1 MATFKHL
8 FSPFKIGA
16 LELRN
21 RVFMSPHGMVGL
33 GIGTDAQVGYFEAR
47 AKGGCGF
54 MVIASCQVVP
64 APQVPP
70 GWFIEAYNRDHI
82 PAIRRIVDAVHG
94 HDSKIVVQGVWMQ
107 ADPATGQAS
116 GMAPHTVLSD
126 SQPRSMTV
134 AEIQALV
141 EAHIVAARH
150 AEEAGADGF
159 EFPIGGG
166 AGLQSFTSSLY
177 NHRTDE
183 YGGNL
188 DNRMRMVME
197 IIDGIRTRCKPDFVL
212 GLAVNADDTTLG
224 GEGLSEGLA
233 ICKLLSDSGKV
244 DWLRITARGQ
254 KPQMTHFHYP
264 SSYLGE
270 QGTHVYAAAEVKK
283 VVNIPVVSGG
293 RILDAVHGD
302 KLIDE
307 GKVDMIFVARSVIA
321 DPEWPNKSRNG
332 QNSEIRA
339 CIGDLEGC
347 FLRSCIGHPVG
358 CTVNPEIGNEHLPPL
373 EPAGRIKRVV
383 IAGGGPAGMQAA
395 LVAAQRGHSVTLL
408 EKSGVLGG
416 HVTLQ
421 AKLPG
426 LEDRSDIIR
435 WLQLQLG
442 KHAVKI
448 RLDTEATPEL
458 IAKLEA
464 EAVVIATGANY
475 ARNGVSKSQLAPV
488 LGTDLAHVLT
498 PEDLLLGN
506 ARTGKRVVVY
516 DNTSYEV
523 GPGIAEMLAD
533 QGKEVIFVTAD
544 SGLAMSV
551 TEIGINK
558 VISKRLL
565 PKVTFI
571 PQTVIA
577 AIDPADVTL
586 VHAYTGVATV
596 LENVDNTILVTSKPP
611 NESLYHALVASS
623 SCKGIDV
630 HLIGD
635 AREARWSTFATDEA
649 IKDGR
654 RVGLIL

>member
-8 FSPFKIGA
+8 FSPFKIGS
-16 LELRN
+16 LDIRN
-21 RVFMSPHGMVGL
+21 RVFMSPHGMVGM

-82 PAIRRIVDAVHG
+82 PAIRRIVDAAHR

-116 GMAPHTVLSD
+116 GFAPHTVLSD

-134 AEIQALV
+134 AEIEALV
-141 EAHIVAARH
+141 EAHIVAACH

-166 AGLQSFTSSLY
+166 AGLQSFTSPLY

-183 YGGNL
+183 YGGCL
-188 DNRMRMVME
+188 ENRMRMVMQ
-197 IIDGIRTRCKPDFVL
+197 IIDAIRARCRADFVL
-212 GLAVNADDTTLG
+212 GLAVNADDSTLG
-224 GEGLSEGLA
+224 GQGMSEGLA

-264 SSYLGE
+264 SSYMSE
-270 QGTHVYAAAEVKK
+270 GTHVYAAAEVKK

-293 RILDAVHGD
+293 RILSAAYGD
-302 KLIDE
+302 QLIDD
-307 GKVDMIFVARSVIA
+307 GTVDMIFVARSVIA
-321 DPEWPNKSRNG
+321 DPEWPNKSRDG
-332 QNSEIRA
+332 QGSEIRA

-358 CTVNPEIGNEHLPPL
+358 CTVNPEINSEHLPL
-373 EPAGRIKRVV
+373 TPAAKPKRVV
-383 IAGGGPAGMQAA
+383 IAGGGPAAMQAA
-395 LVAAQRGHSVTLL
+395 LVAAQRGHKVTLL

-442 KHAVKI
+442 KHSVEI
-448 RLDTEATPEL
+448 RLDTEATPAL
-458 IAKLEA
+458 IAQLGA
-464 EAVVIATGANY
+464 EAVIIATGARY
-475 ARNGVSKSQLAPV
+475 ARSGVSKNQLFPIPGA
-488 LGTDLAHVLT
+488 DLAHVLT
-498 PEDLLLGN
+498 PEDLLLDH
-506 ARTGKRVVVY
+506 ARTGQRVVVN

-523 GPGIAEMLAD
+523 GPGIAELLAD
-533 QGKEVIFVTAD
+533 MGKEVIFVTAD

-565 PKVTFI
+565 PKVSFM
-571 PQTVIA
+571 PQTLIT
-577 AIDPADVTL
+577 AIDPANVTL
-586 VHAYTGVATV
+586 ANIYTGEVTV

-611 NESLYHALVASS
+611 EEQLYHALTDA
-623 SCKGIDV
+623 GIEL

-635 AREARWSTFATDEA
+635 AREARWSIFATDEA

-654 RVGLIL
+654 RVGLIV

>member
-1 MATFKHL
+1 MAQFKHL
-8 FSPFKIGA
+8 FSPFKIGS

-70 GWFIEAYNRDHI
+70 GWFIEAYNREHI
-82 PAIRRIVDAVHG
+82 PAIKRIVDAVHQ

-134 AEIQALV
+134 TEIKALV
-141 EAHIVAARH
+141 EAHIVAAQH

-166 AGLQSFTSSLY
+166 AGLQSFTSPLY
-177 NHRTDE
+177 NKRTDE
-183 YGGNL
+183 YGGSL
-188 DNRMRMVME
+188 ENRMRMVME
-197 IIDGIRTRCKPDFVL
+197 IIDGIRARCRPDFVV

-244 DWLRITARGQ
+244 NWLRITARGQ

-264 SSYLGE
+264 SSYMGE
-270 QGTHVYAAAEVKK
+270 GTHVYAAAEVKK

-293 RILDAVHGD
+293 RILNAAFGD
-302 KLIDE
+302 QLIDE
-307 GKVDMIFVARSVIA
+307 GKLDMIFVARSVIA
-321 DPEWPNKSRNG
+321 DAEWPNKSRDG
-332 QNSEIRA
+332 QTSEIRA

-358 CTVNPEIGNEHLPPL
+358 CTVNPEIGSEHLPPL
-373 EPAGRIKRVV
+373 SPVAKSKRVV

-395 LVAAQRGHSVTLL
+395 LVAAQRGHNVTLL

-442 KHAVKI
+442 KHGVDI
-448 RLDTEATPEL
+448 RLDTEATPQL
-458 IAKLEA
+458 IAELGA
-464 EAVVIATGANY
+464 EAVIVATGARY
-475 ARNGVSKSQLAPV
+475 TRNGVSKNQLAPIP
-488 LGTDLAHVLT
+488 GADLAHVLT
-498 PEDLLLGN
+498 PEDLLLDH
-506 ARTGKRVVVY
+506 ARTGQRIVVY
-516 DNTSYEV
+516 DNTAYEV
-523 GPGIAEMLAD
+523 GPGIAELLAD

-565 PKVTFI
+565 PKVTFV
-571 PQTVIA
+571 PQTVIS
-577 AIDPADVTL
+577 AIDPANVKL
-586 VHAYTGVATV
+586 VHLYTGEVTV
-596 LENVDNTILVTSKPP
+596 LENVDNTIVVTSKPP
-611 NESLYHALVASS
+611 NEALYHALVGSGVGS
-623 SCKGIDV
+623 DLEV

>member
-1 MATFKHL
+1 MSKFKHL
-8 FSPFKIGA
+8 FSPFKIGS
-16 LELRN
+16 LNLRN

-33 GIGTDAQVGYFEAR
+33 GIGTDQQVGYFEAR

-64 APQVPP
+64 APLVPP

-82 PAIRRIVDAVHG
+82 PAIKRIVEAVHK

-107 ADPATGQAS
+107 ADPRGAQAS
-116 GMAPHTVLSD
+116 GGAPHTVLSD

-134 AEIQALV
+134 AEIKKLI
-141 EAHIVAARH
+141 EAHIVAAQH

-166 AGLQSFTSSLY
+166 AGLQSFTSPLY
-177 NHRTDE
+177 NSRTDE

-188 DNRMRMVME
+188 ENRMRLVME
-197 IIDGIRTRCKPDFVL
+197 IIAGIGQRCKPDFVVGVAL
-212 GLAVNADDTTLG
+212 NADDTTLG
-224 GEGLSEGLA
+224 GEGLSEGVA
-233 ICKLLSDSGKV
+233 MSKMLSDSGMV

-283 VVNIPVVSGG
+283 HANIPVVSGG
-293 RILDAVHGD
+293 RILSAEYGD
-302 KLIDE
+302 QLIDE

-321 DPEWPNKSRNG
+321 DPEWPNKSRDG
-332 QNSEIRA
+332 QNAEIRA

-358 CTVNPEIGNEHLPPL
+358 CTVNPDVGFEHEPPYARATVL
-373 EPAGRIKRVV
+373 KKVV

-395 LVAAQRGHSVTLL
+395 MVAAKRGHQVILL
-408 EKSGVLGG
+408 EKSEALGG

-426 LEDRSDIIR
+426 LEDRGDIIR
-435 WLQLQLG
+435 WFALQLSKL
-442 KHAVKI
+442 KVEI
-448 RLDTEATPEL
+448 RLRTEASPEL
-458 IAKLEA
+458 IRELGAD
-464 EAVVIATGANY
+464 AVVVATGARY
-475 ARNGVSKSQLAPV
+475 SKAGVSKNQLTAIP
-488 LGTDLAHVLT
+488 GAKYEHVLT
-498 PEDLLLGN
+498 PEELLLEH
-506 ARTGKRVVVY
+506 ARVGDKIVVY

-523 GPGIAEMLAD
+523 GPGIAEYLSD
-533 QGKEVIFVTAD
+533 QGKDVTFVTMD

-551 TEIGINK
+551 TELGLNK

-565 PKVTFI
+565 PKVKFFS
-571 PQTVIA
+571 QTELSE
-577 AIDPADVTL
+577 IDPSNVRVT
-586 VHAYTGVATV
+586 HCFTGAVTV
-596 LENVDNTILVTSKPP
+596 LEDVDTIILVTSKPP
-611 NESLYHALVASS
+611 EEALYHSLLATEVETH
-623 SCKGIDV
+623 I
-630 HLIGD
+630 IGD

-654 RVGLIL
+654 RVGLAL

>member
-8 FSPFKIGA
+8 FSPFKIGS

-82 PAIRRIVDAVHG
+82 PALRRIIDAVHK

-107 ADPATGQAS
+107 ADPTTGQAS
-116 GMAPHTVLSD
+116 GAAPHTVLSD

-134 AEIQALV
+134 TEIKALI
-141 EAHIVAARH
+141 EAHIVAAQH
-150 AEEAGADGF
+150 AEEAGAEGF

-177 NHRTDE
+177 NQRTDQ

-188 DNRMRMVME
+188 ENRMRMVME
-197 IIDGIRTRCKPDFVL
+197 IIAGIRQRCRPDFVV

-233 ICKLLSDSGKV
+233 ICKLLSDSGQV

-270 QGTHVYAAAEVKK
+270 QGTHVYASAEVKK

-293 RILDAVHGD
+293 RILNAEYGD
-302 KLIDE
+302 QLIDE

-321 DPEWPNKSRNG
+321 DADWPNKSRAG
-332 QNSEIRA
+332 KTAEIRA

-358 CTVNPEIGNEHLPPL
+358 CTVNPEIGSEHLPPL
-373 EPAGRIKRVV
+373 APAAVVKRVV

-395 LVAAQRGHSVTLL
+395 LVAAQRGHTVTLL

-442 KHAVKI
+442 KYPVDI
-448 RLDTEATPEL
+448 RLNTEATPEL
-458 IAKLEA
+458 VA
-464 EAVVIATGANY
+464 ELKADAVIVATGARY
-475 ARNGVSKSQLAPV
+475 ARNGVSKTQLAPIP
-488 LGTDLAHVLT
+488 GTDLAHVLT
-498 PEDLLLGN
+498 PEDLLLDN
-506 ARTGKRVVVY
+506 VRTGQRIVVY

-523 GPGIAEMLAD
+523 GPGIAELLAD
-533 QGKEVIFVTAD
+533 QGKDVFFVTAD

-565 PKVTFI
+565 PKVSFM
-571 PQTVIA
+571 PQTVIT
-577 AIDPADVTL
+577 AIDPANIAL
-586 VHAYTGVATV
+586 RHLYTGEVTA
-596 LENVDNTILVTSKPP
+596 LENIDNTILVTSKPP
-611 NESLYHALVASS
+611 EEKLFHELVG
-623 SCKGIDV
+623 KEGEV

-635 AREARWSTFATDEA
+635 AREARWSVFATDEA

-654 RVGLIL
+654 RIGLIL

>member
-8 FSPFKIGA
+8 FSPFKIGG

-54 MVIASCQVVP
+54 MVIASCNVLP
-64 APQVPP
+64 APLLPP

-82 PAIRRIVDAVHG
+82 PAIKRIVDAVHK
-94 HDSKIVVQGVWMQ
+94 HDTKIVVQGVWMQ
-107 ADPATGQAS
+107 GDPAVGQAS
-116 GMAPHTVLSD
+116 GLAPHSVWGDTH
-126 SQPRSMTV
+126 QRSMTV
-134 AEIQALV
+134 PEIKALV
-141 EAHIVAARH
+141 EAHVVAAQH

-166 AGLQSFTSSLY
+166 AGLQSFTSPLY

-183 YGGNL
+183 YGGSL
-188 DNRMRMVME
+188 ENRMRMVME
-197 IIDGIRTRCKPDFVL
+197 IIDGIRQRCRPDFVV
-212 GLAVNADDTTLG
+212 GLAVNADDTTIG
-224 GEGLSEGLA
+224 GDGLSEGLG

-264 SSYLGE
+264 SSYMGE
-270 QGTHVYAAAEVKK
+270 GTHVYAAAEVKK

-293 RILDAVHGD
+293 RILNAAYGD
-302 KLIDE
+302 QLIDE
-307 GKVDMIFVARSVIA
+307 GKLDMIFVARSVIA
-321 DPEWPNKSRNG
+321 DAAWPNKSRDG
-332 QNSEIRA
+332 QTSEIRA

-358 CTVNPEIGNEHLPPL
+358 CTVNPEIGSEHLPPL
-373 EPAGRIKRVV
+373 APAAKAKRVV

-395 LVAAQRGHSVTLL
+395 LVAAQRGHAVTLL
-408 EKSGVLGG
+408 ERSGVLGG

-421 AKLPG
+421 ARLPG
-426 LEDRSDIIR
+426 LEDRSDIVR
-435 WLQLQLG
+435 WLALQLG
-442 KHAVKI
+442 KHPVDI
-448 RLDTEATPEL
+448 RLHTEATPSLISEL
-458 IAKLEA
+458 GA
-464 EAVVIATGANY
+464 EAVIVATGARY
-475 ARNGVSKSQLAPV
+475 ARSGVSKAQLSPV
-488 LGTDLAHVLT
+488 PGADLGHVLT
-498 PEDLLLGN
+498 PEDLLLDH
-506 ARTGKRVVVY
+506 ARTGQRIVVY

-523 GPGIAEMLAD
+523 GPGIAELLAN

-558 VISKRLL
+558 VIAKRLL
-565 PKVTFI
+565 PKVAFM
-571 PQTVIA
+571 PQSVIS
-577 AIDPADVTL
+577 AIDPSDVTVTHL
-586 VHAYTGVATV
+586 YTGQVSV
-596 LENVDNTILVTSKPP
+596 LKSVDNTILVTSKPP
-611 NESLYHALVASS
+611 EEQLYHALAGT
-623 SCKGIDV
+623 GIEL

-635 AREARWSTFATDEA
+635 AREARWSVFATDEA

-654 RVGLIL
+654 RVGMIV

>member
-1 MATFKHL
+1 MANFKHL
-8 FSPFKIGA
+8 FSPFKIGS
-16 LELRN
+16 LTIRN
-21 RVFMSPHGMVGL
+21 RVFMSPHGMVGM

-70 GWFIEAYNRDHI
+70 GWFIEAYNREHI
-82 PAIRRIVDAVHG
+82 PAIRRIVDAAHR
-94 HDSKIVVQGVWMQ
+94 HDSRIVVQGVWMQ

-116 GMAPHTVLSD
+116 GGAPHTVLSD

-134 AEIQALV
+134 PEIKALV
-141 EAHIVAARH
+141 EAHIIAAQH

-166 AGLQSFTSSLY
+166 AGLQSFTSPLY
-177 NHRTDE
+177 NTRTDA
-183 YGGNL
+183 YGGSL
-188 DNRMRMVME
+188 ENRMRMVME
-197 IIDGIRTRCKPDFVL
+197 IIDGIRARCRPDFVL

-233 ICKLLSDSGKV
+233 ICKMLSDSGKV

-254 KPQMTHFHYP
+254 KPQMTHYHYP
-264 SSYLGE
+264 SSYMPE
-270 QGTHVYAAAEVKK
+270 GTHVYAAAEVKK

-293 RILDAVHGD
+293 RILSAAYGD
-302 KLIDE
+302 QLIDE
-307 GKVDMIFVARSVIA
+307 GKLDMIFVARSVIA
-321 DPEWPNKSRNG
+321 DPEWSNKSRLG
-332 QNSEIRA
+332 QASEIRA

-358 CTVNPEIGNEHLPPL
+358 CTVNPEINSEHLPL
-373 EPAGRIKRVV
+373 TPAAKSKRVV
-383 IAGGGPAGMQAA
+383 IAGGGPAGLQAA
-395 LVAAQRGHSVTLL
+395 MVAAQRGHQVTLL
-408 EKSGVLGG
+408 EKSGLLGG

-442 KHAVKI
+442 KYPVDI
-448 RLDTEATPEL
+448 RLNTEATPAL
-458 IAKLEA
+458 IAKLGA
-464 EAVVIATGANY
+464 EAVIVTTGARY
-475 ARNGVSKSQLAPV
+475 ARNGVSKNQLTAIPSA
-488 LGTDLAHVLT
+488 DLAHVLT
-498 PEDLLLGN
+498 PEDLLLDH
-506 ARTGKRVVVY
+506 ARTGQRIVVY

-533 QGKEVIFVTAD
+533 QGKEVIFVTID

-558 VISKRLL
+558 VIAKRLL
-565 PKVTFI
+565 PKASFV
-571 PQTVIA
+571 PQTRII
-577 AIDPADVTL
+577 AIDPASVTL
-586 VHAYTGVATV
+586 EHIYTGAVTL
-596 LENVDNTILVTSKPP
+596 LENIDTTILVTSKPP
-611 NESLYHALVASS
+611 VEALFHALIDKGVELHVA
-623 SCKGIDV
+623 
-630 HLIGD
+630 GD
-635 AREARWSTFATDEA
+635 AREARWSIFATDEA

-654 RVGLIL
+654 RVGLIV

>member
-1 MATFKHL
+1 MASFKHL
-8 FSPFKIGA
+8 FSPFRIGS
-16 LELRN
+16 LDIRN

-54 MVIASCQVVP
+54 MVIASCQVLP

-82 PAIRRIVDAVHG
+82 PAIRRIVDAVHR

-134 AEIQALV
+134 PEIRALV
-141 EAHIVAARH
+141 EAHIVAAQH

-166 AGLQSFTSSLY
+166 AGLQSFTSPLY
-177 NHRTDE
+177 NQRKDE
-183 YGGNL
+183 YGGSL

-197 IIDGIRTRCKPDFVL
+197 IIAGIRERCRPDFVV

-233 ICKLLSDSGKV
+233 ICKMLSDSGKV

-254 KPQMTHFHYP
+254 KPQMTHYHYP
-264 SSYLGE
+264 SSYMGE
-270 QGTHVYAAAEVKK
+270 GTHVYAAAEVKK
-283 VVNIPVVSGG
+283 VVDIPVVSGG
-293 RILDAVHGD
+293 RILSAAYGD
-302 KLIDE
+302 QLIDE
-307 GKVDMIFVARSVIA
+307 GKVDMIFVARSVIS
-321 DPEWPNKSRNG
+321 DPEWPNKSRDG
-332 QNSEIRA
+332 RVSEIRS

-358 CTVNPEIGNEHLPPL
+358 CTVNPEIGSEHLDL
-373 EPAGRIKRVV
+373 TPAARSKRVV

-395 LVAAQRGHSVTLL
+395 LVAAQRGHKVTVL
-408 EKSGVLGG
+408 EKSGLLGG

-435 WLQLQLG
+435 WLEQQLG
-442 KHAVKI
+442 NHAVDV
-448 RLDTEATPEL
+448 RLNTEATPQL
-458 IAKLEA
+458 IADLGA
-464 EAVVIATGANY
+464 EAIVVATGARY
-475 ARNGVSKSQLAPV
+475 ARNGVSKNQLAPV
-488 LGTDLAHVLT
+488 PGAELAHVLT
-498 PEDLLLGN
+498 PEDLLLDH
-506 ARTGKRVVVY
+506 ARTGRRVIVY

-523 GPGIAEMLAD
+523 GPGIAELLAD

-558 VISKRLL
+558 VISRRLL
-565 PKVTFI
+565 PRVTFM
-571 PQTVIA
+571 PQSVITS
-577 AIDPADVTL
+577 IDPANVTVTHL
-586 VHAYTGVATV
+586 YTGQVSV
-596 LENVDNTILVTSKPP
+596 LENIDNTVLVTSKPP
-611 NESLYHALVASS
+611 EEGLYHALASL
-623 SCKGIDV
+623 GGEL

-654 RVGLIL
+654 RVGLLL

>member
-1 MATFKHL
+1 MVQFKHL
-8 FSPFKIGA
+8 FSPFRIGA
-16 LELRN
+16 LDIRN

-54 MVIASCQVVP
+54 MGIASCQVVP

-82 PAIRRIVDAVHG
+82 PAIRRIVDAVHSHG
-94 HDSKIVVQGVWMQ
+94 SKIFVQGVWMQ
-107 ADPATGQAS
+107 ADPSTGQAS
-116 GMAPHTVLSD
+116 GLAPHTVLSD

-134 AEIQALV
+134 PEIKALV
-141 EAHIVAARH
+141 EAHIVAACH
-150 AEEAGADGF
+150 AEEAGTDGF

-166 AGLQSFTSSLY
+166 AGLQSFTSPLY
-177 NHRTDE
+177 NQRTDD
-183 YGGNL
+183 YGGSL
-188 DNRMRMVME
+188 ENRMRMVME
-197 IIDGIRTRCKPDFVL
+197 IIDGIRARCRPDFVL

-224 GEGLSEGLA
+224 GEGLSEGLG

-264 SSYLGE
+264 SSYMAE
-270 QGTHVYAAAEVKK
+270 GTHVYAAAEVKK

-293 RILDAVHGD
+293 RILSAAYGD
-302 KLIDE
+302 QLIDD

-321 DPEWPNKSRNG
+321 DAEWPNKSREG
-332 QNSEIRA
+332 KNSEIRA

-358 CTVNPEIGNEHLPPL
+358 CTVNPEIGSEHLPPL
-373 EPAGRIKRVV
+373 TPAAKPKRVV
-383 IAGGGPAGMQAA
+383 VAGGGPAGMQAA
-395 LVAAQRGHSVTLL
+395 LVAAQRGHQVTLL

-442 KHAVKI
+442 KQAVDI
-448 RLDTEATPEL
+448 RLDTEATPAL
-458 IAKLEA
+458 IAELGA
-464 EAVVIATGANY
+464 EAVIVATGARY
-475 ARNGVSKSQLAPV
+475 ARNGVSKNQLAPV
-488 LGTDLAHVLT
+488 PGADLGHVLT
-498 PEDLLLGN
+498 PEDVLLDH
-506 ARTGKRVVVY
+506 ARTGKRIVVY

-523 GPGIAEMLAD
+523 GPGIAELLAD

-544 SGLAMSV
+544 AGLAMSV

-565 PKVTFI
+565 PKVRFM
-571 PQTVIA
+571 PQTMISE
-577 AIDPADVTL
+577 IDPANVT
-586 VHAYTGVATV
+586 VVDIYTGAVTV

-611 NESLYHALVASS
+611 QEALYHALISLDDGARPEL
-623 SCKGIDV
+623 

-635 AREARWSTFATDEA
+635 AREARWSIFATDEA

-654 RVGLIL
+654 RIGLLI